1 MSPPSALAPAPAGSV
16 PPRRFQ
22 ADLAAGLAVAL
33 VLIPAVLAYADLARL
48 PPLSGLYAALASM
61 LVFPFFTTSRRV
73 IVGPDAAV
81 ALIAGAAI
89 APLAGD
95 DAARAAALAA
105 ALALLVGGVL
115 VVAARLRIGAI
126 ADLLSQ
132 PVLIGY
138 LNGAA
143 LVLIASQ
150 LGKLLRIDLHH
161 EEFIPRLIEA
171 CAALPRCHLPTLALG
186 AGLAAALVAV
196 RRLLPRLP
204 VAFAGMALALAAV
217 QLLPLRRLGVEVL
230 GQVPTG
236 LPLPALPL
244 IGWGDVS
251 ALMPAALGIA
261 FLVFSDGILLAR
273 TFAAR
278 QREGI
283 DANRELIA
291 LGAANLAAGLCLGF
305 PVSASQARTV
315 VNDGAGATSRA
326 AQLVAA
332 AALALFILCGV
343 GLLATLPLV
352 ALSAILIALAGNL
365 VDLGGLARLRRLDRG
380 SWWLATATSAGVLLA
395 GVVPGILLGVGMSL
409 VTLLAQIARP
419 RDAVLRR
426 AAPGGSFHDLGDD
439 HAGEGEPGLVVYR
452 LYAPLIFANVA
463 HVVARVR
470 ALLAGS
476 APPVRCLIIDAQAIT
491 GLDVTAAERLRA
503 LNAELGAR
511 GIALRIARARLP
523 LREAFARFGVAA
535 EIGDARFHD
544 HLEEAVQSYCAARGA
559 GG

>member
-1 MSPPSALAPAPAGSV
+1 MAPPSDPLTGTATPRLA
-16 PPRRFQ
+16 RFQ
-22 ADLAAGLAVAL
+22 HDLVAGLAVAL
-33 VLIPAVLAYADLARL
+33 VLIPAVLAYADLVRL
-48 PPLSGLYAALASM
+48 PALSGLYAALASM
-61 LVFPFFTTSRRV
+61 LVFPFLTSSRRV

-81 ALIAGAAI
+81 ALIASAAI
-89 APLAGD
+89 APLAGG
-95 DAARAAALAA
+95 DAARLAALAG
-105 ALALLVGGVL
+105 ALALLVGAVL

-150 LGKLLRIDLHH
+150 LGRLLGIELHH
-161 EEFIPRLIEA
+161 DEFIPRLIEIA
-171 CAALPRCHLPTLALG
+171 GALPDCHLPTLALG
-186 AGLAAALVAV
+186 AGLVATLVAV

-204 VAFAGMALALAAV
+204 LALAGMALGLLAM
-217 QLLPLRRLGVEVL
+217 QLLPLRQLGVHVL

-236 LPLPALPL
+236 LPLPTLPL
-244 IGWGDVS
+244 IGWGDAS

-278 QREGI
+278 QLEGI

-332 AALALFILCGV
+332 AALAAFILFGV

-365 VDLGGLARLRRLDRG
+365 VDLAGLARLRRLDPG
-380 SWWLATATSAGVLLA
+380 AWWLALATSAGVLLA

-409 VTLLAQIARP
+409 LSLLAHIARP

-426 AAPGGSFHDLGDD
+426 AEAGGSFHDLGDD
-439 HAGEGEPGLVVYR
+439 QAGMDEPGLLVYR
-452 LYAPLIFANVA
+452 LYAPLIFANAA
-463 HVVARVR
+463 HVVSRLR
-470 ALLAGS
+470 TLIAG
-476 APPVRCLIIDAQAIT
+476 AAVPVRCVIIDAQSIT
-491 GLDVTAAERLRA
+491 GLDVTAAERVRA
-503 LNAELGAR
+503 LEAELSAR
-511 GIALRIARARLP
+511 GVALKIARAKLP
-523 LREAFARFGVAA
+523 LRQAFERLGVAEGIGHARFY
-535 EIGDARFHD
+535 D
-544 HLEEAVQSYCAARGA
+544 HVKEAVDSFTAARDA

>member
-1 MSPPSALAPAPAGSV
+1 MAPPSVPSPAPPALTAAA
-16 PPRRFQ
+16 RFQ
-22 ADLAAGLAVAL
+22 HDLVAGLAVAL
-33 VLIPAVLAYADLARL
+33 VLIPAVLAYADLVRL
-48 PPLSGLYAALASM
+48 PATSGLYAALASM
-61 LVFPFFTTSRRV
+61 LVFPIFTSSRRV

-89 APLAGD
+89 APLAGT
-95 DAARAAALAA
+95 DAVRLATLAA
-105 ALALLVGGVL
+105 ALALLVGAVL

-161 EEFIPRLIEA
+161 DEFIPRLLEA

-186 AGLAAALVAV
+186 AALIAALVTL

-204 VAFAGMALALAAV
+204 VAFAGMALSLVAM
-217 QLLPLRRLGVEVL
+217 QLLPLQRFGVEVL
-230 GQVPTG
+230 GAVPTG

-244 IGWGDVS
+244 IGWGEVS
-251 ALMPAALGIA
+251 ALMPAAVGIA

-273 TFAAR
+273 TFAGR

-315 VNDGAGATSRA
+315 VNDGAGAASRA

-332 AALALFILCGV
+332 AALAAFILLGV
-343 GLLATLPLV
+343 GLLATLPIV

-365 VDLGGLARLRRLDRG
+365 VDLAGLARLRRLDRG
-380 SWWLATATSAGVLLA
+380 SWWLAMATSAGVLLA

-426 AAPGGSFHDLGDD
+426 AEPGGSFHDLGDD
-439 HAGEGEPGLVVYR
+439 HAGQGEPGLLVYR

-463 HVVARVR
+463 HVVARLR
-470 ALLAGS
+470 ALIAS
-476 APPVRCLIIDAQAIT
+476 QEVKVSCLVIDAQAIT

-503 LNAELGAR
+503 LDAELAAR
-511 GIALRIARARLP
+511 GIALKVARAKLP
-523 LREAFARFGVAA
+523 LRQAFARLGVAE
-535 EIGDARFHD
+535 EIGHARFYD
-544 HLEEAVQSYCAARGA
+544 HVKEAVDSFTAPR
-559 GG
+559 